1 LFFMGGALMKK
12 LLRLHRK
19 SYAFT
24 LVELLVVI
32 AIIGIL
38 VGLLLPA
45 VQAAREAARRMQCTN
60 NLKQLTL
67 ASLNYESAYRRF
79 PSAMNGPVVQPSDWA
94 GSWESSRGHHSA
106 WLQMLPFY
114 EQGNLYAFIQS
125 GPMQGGMTMARPYG
139 PHSLRP
145 YTAYQT
151 RLGTLICPSDPGG
164 QGMGWSGDQAPVC
177 YATNFGD
184 STIGKDGNHNGEWG
198 SWDARGMFGIVWTE
212 PGLRTGGPGSGKKMG
227 QVADGTSNTLCFSEI
242 TVYNGLGKLHGHY
255 TIMPSAQMRAGPI
268 ACMQTKG
275 PAGTIVGPL
284 PPSHHR
290 HGESWASGFTM
301 NSGFTA
307 ILPPNSP
314 SCANAEGEWQ
324 EGIYSANSYHTGG
337 VNVSLVDGSVHFVS
351 DGIDTGNLAI
361 PVPQSGPSPYGVWGS
376 LGTSAEGESVQLPQ

>member
-1 LFFMGGALMKK
+1 MKRI
-12 LLRLHRK
+12 LRMHKR

-67 ASLNYESAYRRF
+67 ASLNYESANKRF
-79 PSAMNGPVVQPSDWA
+79 PSAMNGPIVLPADWN

-106 WLQMLPFY
+106 WLQMLPYY
-114 EQGNLYAFIQS
+114 EQAPLYNTILA
-125 GPMQGGMTMARPYG
+125 GPQQGGMTMARPFG

-145 YTAYQT
+145 YTAYQA
-151 RLGTLICPSDPGG
+151 RIAALLCPSDPGG

-177 YATNFGD
+177 YATNWGD
-184 STIGKDGNHNGEWG
+184 STLGKNGGHNGEWG
-198 SWDARGMFGIVWTE
+198 SWDARGMFSIVWAS
-212 PGLRTGGPGSGKKMG
+212 PGTRTGGPGCGKQIG
-227 QVADGTSNTLCFSEI
+227 HVTDGTSNTLCLSEI
-242 TVYNGLGKLHGHY
+242 TVFNGQGKLHGHY
-255 TIMPSAQMRAGPI
+255 TMMPSAQMRASPI
-268 ACMQTKG
+268 ACLQTKG
-275 PAGTIVGPL
+275 PNGSIIGPL

-337 VNVSLVDGSVHFVS
+337 VNASMVDGSVHFIS
-351 DGIDTGNLAI
+351 DGIDTGNLAL
-361 PVPQSGPSPYGVWGS
+361 PVPTTGASPYGVWGS
-376 LGTSAEGESVQLPQ
+376 LSTASEGESVQLPQ

>member
-1 LFFMGGALMKK
+1 MAK
-12 LLRLHRK
+12 LLRWHKKR

-67 ASLNYESAYRRF
+67 ASLNYESAYSRF
-79 PSAMNGPVVQPSDWA
+79 PSAMNGPIVLPANWG

-106 WLQMLPFY
+106 WLQMLPY
-114 EQGNLYAFIQS
+114 IEQAPLYNTISA
-125 GPMQGGMTMARPYG
+125 GPQEGGMTRDRPMG

-145 YTAYQT
+145 YTAYQA
-151 RLGTLICPSDPGG
+151 RVPGFVCPSDPGG
-164 QGMGWSGDQAPVC
+164 QTMGWSSAQAPIG

-184 STIGKDGNHNGEWG
+184 STRGGDGRHNGEWG
-198 SWDARGMFGIVWTE
+198 SWDARGMFSIVWSS
-212 PGLRTGGPGSGKKMG
+212 PGTRTGGPGAGKKMG
-227 QVADGTSNTLCFSEI
+227 QVADGTSNTLSFSEI
-242 TVYNGLGKLHGHY
+242 TVFNGQGKLHGHY
-255 TIMPSAQMRAGPI
+255 TTMARADLRASPI
-268 ACMQTKG
+268 LCAQTKG
-275 PAGTIVGPL
+275 PNGTIVGPL
-284 PPSHHR
+284 PSSHHR

-314 SCANAEGEWQ
+314 SCAAGRGEWQ

-337 VNVSLVDGSVHFVS
+337 VNVSMVDGSVHFIS
-351 DGIDTGNLAI
+351 GSIDTGNLAA
-361 PVPQSGPSPYGVWGS
+361 PVPTSGPSPYGVWGS
-376 LGTSAEGESVQLPQ
+376 LSTSAGGEVAQLPQ

>member
-1 LFFMGGALMKK
+1 M
-12 LLRLHRK
+12 LRLLGKK
-19 SYAFT
+19 SSHAFT

-60 NLKQLTL
+60 NLKQLGL
-67 ASLNYESAYRRF
+67 AANNYESTFRVF
-79 PSAMNGPVVQPSDWA
+79 PSAMNGPIVMPADWN

-106 WLQMLPFY
+106 WLQMLPY
-114 EQGNLYAFIQS
+114 IEQSSLYNSIAS
-125 GPMQGGMTMARPYG
+125 GPQEGGMTQARPFG

-145 YTAYQT
+145 YSFYKV
-151 RLGTLICPSDPGG
+151 RIPGFLCPSDPGA
-164 QGMGWSGDQAPVC
+164 QGNGWSNDQAPIS

-184 STIGKDGNHNGEWG
+184 STRGNDGGHNGEWG
-198 SWDARGMFGIVWTE
+198 SSNPRGMFGIIWSA
-212 PGLRTGGPGSGKKMG
+212 PGLRTVNGRAKSHGS
-227 QVADGTSNTLCFSEI
+227 VTDGTSNTLMFSEI
-242 TVYNGLGKLHGHY
+242 TIFTSVAKLHGGY
-255 TIMPSAQMRAGPI
+255 TMMPSATFRANPI
-268 ACMQTKG
+268 ACRQTKG
-275 PAGTIVGPL
+275 PNGTLIGPV

-314 SCANAEGEWQ
+314 SCANAQGEWQ

-337 VNVSLVDGSVHFVS
+337 VNAVRVDGSVGFIS
-351 DGIDTGNLAI
+351 DSIDTGNLAV
-361 PVPQSGPSPYGVWGS
+361 PVPTAGPSPYGVWGS
-376 LGTSAEGESVQLPQ
+376 IATSSGGEVVNIPE

>member
-1 LFFMGGALMKK
+1 MRKVSMKW
-12 LLRLHRK
+12 RG
-19 SYAFT
+19 FT

-45 VQAAREAARRMQCTN
+45 VQAAREAARRMQCSN
-60 NLKQLTL
+60 NLKQLGL

-79 PSAMNGPVVQPSDWA
+79 PSAMNGPIVIPADWD

-114 EQGNLYAFIQS
+114 EQTALYNTIVS
-125 GPMQGGMTMARPYG
+125 GPQEGGMTRARPFG

-145 YTAYQT
+145 YSHYKV
-151 RLGTLICPSDPGG
+151 RLGALLCPSDPGA
-164 QGMGWSGDQAPVC
+164 QTNGWSNDQAPVN

-184 STIGKDGNHNGEWG
+184 STRGTDGNHNGEWG
-198 SWDARGMFGIVWTE
+198 SPSPRGMFGIVWSS
-212 PGLRTGGPGSGKKMG
+212 PGVRVVGSGGGKTMG
-227 QVADGTSNTLCFSEI
+227 AVSDGTSNTLSMSEI
-242 TVYNGLGKLHGHY
+242 TIFNGEGKLHGHY
-255 TIMPSAQMRAGPI
+255 TILPSATLRATPI

-275 PAGTIVGPL
+275 PSGTIVGPL
-284 PPSHHR
+284 PSSHHR

-307 ILPPNSP
+307 ILPPNAP
-314 SCANAEGEWQ
+314 SCANDRGEWQ

-337 VNVSLVDGSVHFVS
+337 VNAVYVDGSVHFISEAV
-351 DGIDTGNLAI
+351 DTGNLSA
-361 PVPQSGPSPYGVWGS
+361 PVPTSGPSPYGIWGAMGS
-376 LGTSAEGESVQLPQ
+376 SSSGEVGQTIE